1 MSDKKN
7 DELGDKLKALE
18 MKYAGEKLDENLPIC
33 IRIDGKSF
41 HTFTK
46 GLKRPYDERLS
57 NAMIETMNF
66 LMDKS
71 DARLGYTQSDE
82 ISLVLFKTASYQQ
95 GYFGSRVQKLT
106 SILAS
111 MATAK
116 FNDEVSKNI
125 SEKKNYYAFF
135 DCRAFNVPSLKEA
148 AEVFMWRQED
158 AIKNAITMAA
168 SSEYSHKQLHKKSS
182 REKIQLLIEK
192 NVEWSSYPEFFK
204 SGTFAIKR
212 YQEIPMTED
221 MKKYKTNEGKDCF
234 LRSEIVNFHH
244 DRLKHKDNLENVLF
258 SEVFENH
265 QTATKERNIRKKIT
279 KPKVKI

>member
-125 SEKKNYYAFF
+125 SEKKIYYAFF
-135 DCRAFNVPSLKEA
+135 DCRAFNVPSL
-148 AEVFMWRQED
+148 
-158 AIKNAITMAA
+158 
-168 SSEYSHKQLHKKSS
+168 
-182 REKIQLLIEK
+182 
-192 NVEWSSYPEFFK
+192 
-204 SGTFAIKR
+204 
-212 YQEIPMTED
+212 
-221 MKKYKTNEGKDCF
+221 
-234 LRSEIVNFHH
+234 
-244 DRLKHKDNLENVLF
+244 
-258 SEVFENH
+258 
-265 QTATKERNIRKKIT
+265 
-279 KPKVKI
+279 